1 MQDAAA
7 SADVWERSRAGWH
20 VAFGVFVAITAVV
33 LVVDDTTTPAQR
45 WLALALL
52 VALCCAYAAVGAR
65 VLHTTADSPRSWG
78 YLAVAGPVTIAM
90 FVLTPVAS
98 VMLFAL
104 YPQVWSMLPARRAVW
119 ATAAVTIAVSVVVAV
134 AGAFGVA
141 AISVAVGL
149 VLAPVLGLWISK
161 IIEQSQERAR
171 VVVELAA
178 TRTELAEVSHEAG
191 VLAERERLARD
202 LHDTLAQG
210 STSVLF
216 LLASARSALHQDPA
230 EAGRHLDL
238 AEQTTRENLAE
249 LRTLVAELTPAQLD
263 GASLPAALARLAD
276 RLRAETGIDG
286 TMAVSGTHREL
297 PTACEVT
304 LLRATQELLSNVR
317 RHSGA
322 TSAAVE
328 LTYADDHVTLRVT
341 DDGKGFDPATRPA
354 GFGLHGLRERVQ
366 RVAGELTVRTAPG
379 AGVTVLVR
387 LTDRSTR

>member
-1 MQDAAA
+1 MRDAGA
-7 SADVWERSRAGWH
+7 SADVWERTRAGWH
-20 VAFGVFVAITAVV
+20 VVFGVFVAITAVV
-33 LVVDDTTTPAQR
+33 LVADGTTTGTQH

-52 VALCCAYAAVGAR
+52 ATLCGAYASVGAR
-65 VLHTTADSPRSWG
+65 VLHTVADSPRSWG
-78 YLAVAGPVTIAM
+78 YLAVAGPVTVAM

-104 YPQVWSMLPARRAVW
+104 YPQIWSMVPARRAAW
-119 ATAAVTIAVSVVVAV
+119 ATSAVTVAVGVVVAV
-134 AGAFGVA
+134 MGEFGVA

-149 VLAPVLGLWISK
+149 VVAPVLGLWISK

-171 VVVELAA
+171 VVAELAA
-178 TRTELAEVSHEAG
+178 TRTELAQVSHEAG

-216 LLASARSALHQDPA
+216 LLASARSALRQDPA

-238 AEQTTRENLAE
+238 AERTTRENLTE

-263 GASLPAALARLAD
+263 GSSLPAALTRLTE
-276 RLRAETGIDG
+276 RLHAETGIAA
-286 TMAVSGTHREL
+286 TTAVSGTHREL
-297 PTACEVT
+297 PTPCEVT
-304 LLRATQELLSNVR
+304 LLRATQELLSNIR

-322 TSAAVE
+322 TTATVT
-328 LTYADDHVTLRVT
+328 LTYADDHITLRIT
-341 DDGKGFDPATRPA
+341 DDGRGYDPANRPT
-354 GFGLHGLRERVQ
+354 GFGLDGLRERVQ

-387 LTDRSTR
+387 LTGGCPR